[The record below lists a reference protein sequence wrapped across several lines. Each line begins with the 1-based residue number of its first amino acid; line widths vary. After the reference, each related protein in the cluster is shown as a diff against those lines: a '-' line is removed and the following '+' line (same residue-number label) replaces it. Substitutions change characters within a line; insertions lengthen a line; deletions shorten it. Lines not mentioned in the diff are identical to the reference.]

1 MIRYTLQKFVK
12 FLYVYV
18 ITFVTTTFDNWM
30 NKGMLVNCMLNL
42 FEKYKL
48 TKKNNYVKMKEQ
60 IWTLK

>member
-1 MIRYTLQKFVK
+1 
-12 FLYVYV
+12 
-18 ITFVTTTFDNWM
+18 M

-60 IWTLK
+60 IWTLKWL